1 MSHSLKK
8 MTLTGLILMIFTSVF
23 GFANSPSAFYLMGY
37 SATPFYIV
45 SALFFFI
52 PFALM
57 MAEMGSAYRKEE
69 GGIYSWM
76 NNSVGP
82 RLRVYRY
89 VHVVFILR
97 RLDGQHGGQGV
108 GAVFHASSAAADQTQ
123 VWALA
128 GLTLHA
134 GWSAFWRCAG
144 WCWCT
149 PGGLPTGINKIAR
162 ITAVGGISVMCLNLV
177 LLLVSIAIL
186 CAERRAL
193 RTGSQLRFIA

>member
-1 MSHSLKK
+1 MPHSLKK

-82 RLRVYRY
+82 RYAFIGTFMWFSSY
-89 VHVVFILR
+89 VVWMVSTAAKVWVPFSTFLF
-97 RLDGQHGGQGV
+97 
-108 GAVFHASSAAADQTQ
+108 GADKTQ
-123 VWALA
+123 VWSLA
-128 GLTLHA
+128 GLSSTQVVGILAVCWMVVVTLVA
-134 GWSAFWRCAG
+134 SK
-144 WCWCT
+144 
-149 PGGLPTGINKIAR
+149 GINKIAR

-186 CAERRAL
+186 CLNGGHFAQEVN
-193 RTGSQLRFIA
+193 

>member
-82 RLRVYRY
+82 RYAFIGT
-89 VHVVFILR
+89 FILR
-97 RLDGQHGGQGV
+97 RLDGQHGGQGL
-108 GAVFHASSAAADQTQ
+108 GAVLNVS
-123 VWALA
+123 L
-128 GLTLHA
+128 
-134 GWSAFWRCAG
+134 RCG
-144 WCWCT
+144 
-149 PGGLPTGINKIAR
+149 
-162 ITAVGGISVMCLNLV
+162 
-177 LLLVSIAIL
+177 
-186 CAERRAL
+186 
-193 RTGSQLRFIA
+193 